1 MTSRRHLL
9 TWTGVSGLTGLL
21 RLIVLWLVLA
31 CLAAHG
37 IGVNLIIGALVRISP
52 EETTEESKC
61 EIDLR
66 EAACKCVRVRFI
78 APRRERT
85 FTSGLCHADGVPH
98 APRPPAGLLAPH
110 LIGAGIRVCC

>member
-1 MTSRRHLL
+1 MIRHRHIL
-9 TWTGVSGLTGLL
+9 TTIAESGSTGLS
-21 RLIVLWLVLA
+21 RLLVLWLVLA
-31 CLAAHG
+31 CLTAHG
-37 IGVNLIIGALVRISP
+37 IGVNLILGAFARVTP

-66 EAACKCVRVRFI
+66 EASHKCARVRFV

-98 APRPPAGLLAPH
+98 APRAPAVLVAPH
-110 LIGAGIRVCC
+110 LIGAGIRFRC